1 MKVGDLVRL
10 KHRGLPQDRAGD
22 LALVLS
28 ESQHPYRNL
37 YFMVQRLRDGKI
49 LSSLSSDLEL
59 VNESR

>member
-1 MKVGDLVRL
+1 MKVGDLVKL

-22 LALVLS
+22 LGLIL
-28 ESQHPYRNL
+28 ERSQHPCGSL
-37 YFMVQRLRDGKI
+37 YFMIQRLRDGKI